1 MNKFLNRIGLS
12 AVMSLAFAQGT
23 LAANDFFRCDRTFAS
38 DQGLVKRGDPAVLNQ
53 MYPLELK
60 IVIAENRSWAAS
72 YYGVHRNRGKNFKKN
87 DIIVMKNGFQIYGK
101 ELRTTGEIMI
111 TFNQAGKKTGRP
123 ARYQCDKPNKTSWK
137 PDD

>member
-1 MNKFLNRIGLS
+1 MKKFINLMGLS
-12 AVMSLAFAQGT
+12 VVMNFAFAEVS

-38 DQGLVKRGDPAVLNQ
+38 DQGLVKRGDPNTLNK

-60 IVIAENRSWAAS
+60 IVIAENRSWAAT
-72 YYGVHRNRGKNFKKN
+72 YYGVHSNRGKSFRKN
-87 DIIVMKNGFQIYGK
+87 DIIVTKSGFQIYGK
-101 ELRTTGEIMI
+101 QLRTTGEIMI

-123 ARYQCDKPNKTSWK
+123 ARYQCDKPKKTRWE